1 MRLNV
6 MEQMPKCTQIGHS
19 QLDNFF
25 SLLALLV
32 SYENFLFLYS
42 LKLYSKMEHL
52 QYLKHCLKYLLSE

>member
-6 MEQMPKCTQIGHS
+6 MGQMPKCTQIGHS
-19 QLDNFF
+19 QLDIFF

-52 QYLKHCLKYLLSE
+52 QYLKHWLKYPLSE